1 MTEKDIK
8 SSRSRVVLDTSILT
22 NPESRQ
28 YFGEDLP
35 SAIKKICFLVQEC
48 GFELYIPSSVFKELS
63 NFVPAKEL
71 TGLRILAVVRNP
83 DLYNLQV
90 PAAIFHAFIHKLRQR
105 VNKGLQVAEKAIE
118 RDNLPENIRWVRQH
132 YREALRS
139 GILDSTEDLEVVLMA
154 REVQGLVLTEDQGIC
169 SMASDLGLEVFNA
182 LDFVHYCQGVMK
194 EDDFARPGS
203 RN

>member
-1 MTEKDIK
+1 MTEKYIK
-8 SSRSRVVLDTSILT
+8 SSRSRVVLDTSILS

-118 RDNLPENIRWVRQH
+118 RDNLPENIHWVRQH

-154 REVQGLVLTEDQGIC
+154 REIQGVILTEDQGIC
-169 SMASDLGLEVFNA
+169 SMGSDLGLEVFNA